1 MVAGRLKCIG
11 TGQHLK
17 GRFGKS
23 FTMEIALELPTD
35 EEKDNLQ
42 QNIYDLLHNKPV
54 SPKAPKKETEM
65 TTIDKSAKP
74 ASKMKSIARSI
85 TLSQNASISSL
96 FKGDA
101 SRLHTMLQALDVK
114 STFPWF
120 HASLQNTP
128 GGGLEADM
136 SARDAGIFIM
146 ERERLL
152 CFKGFMQ
159 QNFPRAVLKEE
170 FGNTLR
176 YQIPTVDPNGAKR
189 DLADMFGLVESD
201 KDRLRIQNYAI
212 GQMSLEEIFNTFA
225 SGEDNPDNERYKI
238 ATLQGKAP
246 PGTAP
251 GAALVTID
259 PSKAKHDTPTQEIHS
274 KVTTIAHEEL

>member
-1 MVAGRLKCIG
+1 
-11 TGQHLK
+11 
-17 GRFGKS
+17 
-23 FTMEIALELPTD
+23 
-35 EEKDNLQ
+35 
-42 QNIYDLLHNKPV
+42 
-54 SPKAPKKETEM
+54 
-65 TTIDKSAKP
+65 
-74 ASKMKSIARSI
+74 
-85 TLSQNASISSL
+85 
-96 FKGDA
+96 
-101 SRLHTMLQALDVK
+101 
-114 STFPWF
+114 
-120 HASLQNTP
+120 
-128 GGGLEADM
+128 
-136 SARDAGIFIM
+136 
-146 ERERLL
+146 
-152 CFKGFMQ
+152 MQ

-225 SGEDNPDNERYKI
+225 SGEDNPDNERLNDVAHVYTVCITVKRIFSLKITYHEHVCCRYKI

>member
-42 QNIYDLLHNKPV
+42 QDIYDLLHNKPV
-54 SPKAPKKETEM
+54 SPKTPKNKKEMEM
-65 TTIDKSAKP
+65 TTIAANDPAAK
-74 ASKMKSIARSI
+74 KMKSIARSI

-101 SRLHTMLQALDVK
+101 SRLRTMLQGLDVQN
-114 STFPWF
+114 TFPWF

-128 GGGLEADM
+128 NGGLEADM

-159 QNFPRAVLKEE
+159 NNFPRAILKEE

-225 SGEDNPDNERYKI
+225 AGEDNPDNERYKI
-238 ATLQGKAP
+238 ATLQGKV
-246 PGTAP
+246 P

-259 PSKAKHDTPTQEIHS
+259 PSQKKHDTQPQEIHS

>member
-54 SPKAPKKETEM
+54 SPKAPKKPKEM
-65 TTIDKSAKP
+65 EMPTIDKSAAAKP
-74 ASKMKSIARSI
+74 ASKKNSIARSI

-101 SRLHTMLQALDVK
+101 SRLRTMLQALDVQ

-120 HASLQNTP
+120 HASLENT
-128 GGGLEADM
+128 
-136 SARDAGIFIM
+136 
-146 ERERLL
+146 
-152 CFKGFMQ
+152 
-159 QNFPRAVLKEE
+159 
-170 FGNTLR
+170 
-176 YQIPTVDPNGAKR
+176 
-189 DLADMFGLVESD
+189 
-201 KDRLRIQNYAI
+201 
-212 GQMSLEEIFNTFA
+212 
-225 SGEDNPDNERYKI
+225 
-238 ATLQGKAP
+238 
-246 PGTAP
+246 
-251 GAALVTID
+251 
-259 PSKAKHDTPTQEIHS
+259 
-274 KVTTIAHEEL
+274 